1 MERSSI
7 TRDFPVAK
15 AAYALLKDVSSSFC
29 YPGWNK
35 GRIICQKA
43 QLKRVFSK
51 TEQSSEDS
59 EIGNVVSL
67 SNEPFPLSRTRASMR
82 DLKQHKSSDANDV
95 SFRTNTELM
104 ASGV

>member
-1 MERSSI
+1 MEKSSI

-15 AAYALLKDVSSSFC
+15 AAYSLLKDVSSSFC

-43 QLKRVFSK
+43 QLKRAFSNPA
-51 TEQSSEDS
+51 QSSKDS
-59 EIGNVVSL
+59 EIDNIVSL
-67 SNEPFPLSRTRASMR
+67 SNSPFPFSGTKPSLN
-82 DLKQHKSSDANDV
+82 DLKQHSSSNATDFSYKS
-95 SFRTNTELM
+95 NTELM